1 MFKEIYRNRI
11 YYLILL
17 SGLCLGLVAF
27 FGFFG
32 LPKLRQEAV
41 IGLCLFYF
49 LWGVCH
55 HWLEKDIHIK
65 IVLEYLLVSSI
76 ALLVLLTLIWRA

>member
-1 MFKEIYRNRI
+1 MLKEIVRNRI

-17 SGLCLGLVAF
+17 SGLILGLVAF

-49 LWGVCH
+49 LWGMAH
-55 HWLEKDIHIK
+55 HLFEKDLHIK

-76 ALLVLLTLIWRA
+76 ACIILLSLIWRA